1 MDRLYLI
8 RKARK
13 ASVNQPATQKY
24 SIPIPTTVPHLPP
37 TKKIKVIT
45 IQMLNNIFQD
55 LIQDDYLLLFYKMI
69 PV

>member
-37 TKKIKVIT
+37 TKT
-45 IQMLNNIFQD
+45 NIGNYYSNISEFEES
-55 LIQDDYLLLFYKMI
+55 LII
-69 PV
+69 N